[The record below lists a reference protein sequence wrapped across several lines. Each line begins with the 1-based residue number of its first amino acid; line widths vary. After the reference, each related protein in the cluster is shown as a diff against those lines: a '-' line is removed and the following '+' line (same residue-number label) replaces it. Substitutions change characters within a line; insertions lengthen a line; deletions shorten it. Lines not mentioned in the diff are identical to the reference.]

1 MGVTSLAAARNSMDS
16 LSVPKHIPKI
26 PSNLYA
32 ISWSID
38 RSLSKLTGDSRGKI
52 NLLYAYLRQN

>member
-1 MGVTSLAAARNSMDS
+1 MDS
-16 LSVPKHIPKI
+16 ISVPEHIPKI
-26 PSNLYA
+26 PLNLYA